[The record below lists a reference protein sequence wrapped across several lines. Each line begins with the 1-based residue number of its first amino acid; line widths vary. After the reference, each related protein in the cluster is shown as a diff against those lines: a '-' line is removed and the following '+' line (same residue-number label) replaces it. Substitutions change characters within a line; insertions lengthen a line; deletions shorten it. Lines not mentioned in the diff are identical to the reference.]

1 MIDSDAGAIW
11 SIAVNPTFTVLAL
24 GCDDGSVRL
33 LSLADGDVTPLRRL
47 DRVKTRILSLSWG
60 PPRFIARPPR
70 ESDTSDSDDD
80 DEESRWK
87 DTYLV
92 AGCADSSIRKWD
104 LASGRVLERLTT
116 DQVRGEKTLVW
127 SVQLLLCVR

>member
-1 MIDSDAGAIW
+1 M
-11 SIAVNPTFTVLAL
+11 AVNPTSTLLAL

-47 DRVKTRILSLSWG
+47 DRIKTRILNLAWG
-60 PPRFIARPPR
+60 PPRYTARPPPR
-70 ESDTSDSDDD
+70 ESDTSDSED
-80 DEESRWK
+80 DEDESRWK

-92 AGCADSSIRKWD
+92 AGCSDSSIRKWD
-104 LASGRVLERLTT
+104 LTSGRVLERLTT

-127 SVQLLLCVR
+127 AVQVLLYVH